1 MAIKLRDESSWGNF
15 LIYIYSARYGVIQ
28 DAFKRIKKE
37 FPSAENYYST
47 KSYSLFS
54 LECRYTSEESLYPI
68 LQEISQ
74 EPEFISTCGFI
85 GGFGIFS
92 KDLYTEQFIFT
103 DNSRHVDMF
112 SVGTLTETT
121 LDTIKAENEAFNKA
135 FKRYMAKYSSGADQN
150 NQETEESESTTG
162 QSFPDLLEKLKN
174 GGNAT
179 GKGPEDGLELVRKT
193 FIKALKVI
201 KKGIIAEDEKENL
214 PDKNLFSGSPAFY
227 TSAARMSHTYFFD
240 GKGKVYRV
248 NAFDTKIYFPY
259 YYPFVDLFFATKKEL
274 KEWLFASNGIY
285 LREGHE
291 TIIMPV
297 PNSFFALGTTES
309 SYYRDG
315 MMGKIIR
322 EFWELGGKQIN
333 G

>member
-1 MAIKLRDESSWGNF
+1 MAIKLREESSWGNF
-15 LIYIYSARYGVIQ
+15 LIYVYSGRYGVIQ
-28 DAFKRIKKE
+28 DIFKQIKKE

-54 LECRYTSEESLYPI
+54 LECRYTAEDSLYPL

-74 EPEFISTCGFI
+74 TPGFISTCGFI

-121 LDTIKAENEAFNKA
+121 LDTIKAENEAFKKA
-135 FKRYMAKYSSGADQN
+135 FKRYMAKYASGAEQK
-150 NQETEESESTTG
+150 NQETEEPESTVG
-162 QSFPDLLEKLKN
+162 QPFPNILEKL
-174 GGNAT
+174 NAT
-179 GKGPEDGLELVRKT
+179 GKGAEGRDELDLVRKT

-214 PDKNLFSGSPAFY
+214 PDKNLDSGNSSFY

-274 KEWLFASNGIY
+274 KELLFASNGIY

-309 SYYRDG
+309 SYYRDS
-315 MMGKIIR
+315 MMGKVIR
-322 EFWELGGKQIN
+322 EFWAIGGKQIN